1 MKIYINLSD
10 FEIFEK
16 DGTYYQVITIFNWP
30 EFIRYCNTPCFLYEV
45 EEPDEHT
52 LL

>member
-1 MKIYINLSD
+1 MKFYYQISGTDIV
-10 FEIFEK
+10 EK
-16 DGTYYQVITIFNWP
+16 NGIYYQVITAFNWP
-30 EFIRYCNTPCFLYEV
+30 EFIRYCNTPCYLYEV